1 MRETTHKELG
11 INEGFPEETTCGTAS
26 CPPAF
31 LEYIWYM
38 DLVYEMLGQAW
49 GIAIPLLGGAIW
61 MLVAAICI
69 LSVGDQALRV
79 YRPVAWALC
88 TGSLVIAIQLLFHQG
103 TPEARNEE
111 TYFLSWLALVITAQ
125 SLSLRPGFLQRFAV
139 AAFAMGLAS
148 VPYIQID
155 SVGGIM
161 RGRATGTGIA
171 TPNVLGMW
179 FGFCAVYLIFWGLQ
193 SRKLISRAAIWTA
206 AVVCFFV
213 VLVAVSRGPLLGVV
227 VACIVGFR
235 SAMKRSFAPLLTFV
249 LLIYVVYISGVFDDW
264 IGYYF
269 VRGAEETGREKLF
282 TIALERILG
291 APWIG
296 VGLGNITI
304 NHAGTLV
311 NPHNGLLHIALGA
324 GIVPLIC
331 FLGYLARAVIGT
343 LRIMRRGY
351 VGEVALLPP
360 LVVFALVEIMI
371 LDYSFMSQWVVVV
384 LGLAARAGQDDSYQ
398 RSMIA

>member
-1 MRETTHKELG
+1 MNL
-11 INEGFPEETTCGTAS
+11 A
-26 CPPAF
+26 
-31 LEYIWYM
+31 
-38 DLVYEMLGQAW
+38 YEMLGQAW
-49 GIAIPLLGGAIW
+49 GIEIPLLGGATW
-61 MLVAAICI
+61 MLVAAICF
-69 LSVGDQALRV
+69 LSIGDQALRV

-88 TGSLVIAIQLLFHQG
+88 TGTLVIAIQLLFHQG
-103 TPEARNEE
+103 TQEALNEE

-125 SLSLRPGFLQRFAV
+125 SLSLRPGFLQRFAI

-148 VPYIQID
+148 VPYIQIE
-155 SVGGIM
+155 SVGGVM
-161 RGRATGTGIA
+161 RGKAYGTGIA

-179 FGFCAVYLIFWGLQ
+179 FGFCVVYFVFWGLQ
-193 SRKLISRAAIWTA
+193 SRKLILRAAIWTA
-206 AVVCFFV
+206 AVSCFFV
-213 VLVAVSRGPLLGVV
+213 VLIAVSRGPLLGVV
-227 VACIVGFR
+227 LACIVGLR
-235 SAMKRSFAPLLTFV
+235 SALKRSFFPLLTFV
-249 LLIYVVYISGVFDDW
+249 LLIYVVYMSGVFDDW
-264 IGYYF
+264 IGFYF

-282 TIALERILG
+282 PIALERILN

-296 VGLGNITI
+296 VGLGDIAILT
-304 NHAGTLV
+304 HGGRFV

-384 LGLAARAGQDDSYQ
+384 FGLAARAGQADSYQ

>member
-1 MRETTHKELG
+1 MSTTRNELG
-11 INEGFPEETTCGTAS
+11 RSADLTEGTTYETAI

-38 DLVYEMLGQAW
+38 NLAYAMLGQVW
-49 GIAIPLLGGAIW
+49 GIEIPLLGGVTW
-61 MLVAAICI
+61 MLVAAICF
-69 LSVGDQALRV
+69 LSVGGQALHV
-79 YRPVAWALC
+79 YKPVVWALC
-88 TGSLVIAIQLLFHQG
+88 TGTLVIAIQLLFHQG
-103 TPEARNEE
+103 TEEALKEG
-111 TYFLSWLALVITAQ
+111 TFFLSWLAVVITVQ

-139 AAFAMGLAS
+139 AALAMGLAT

-155 SVGGIM
+155 SAGGVM
-161 RGRATGTGIA
+161 RGRASGTGIA

-179 FGFCAVYLIFWGLQ
+179 FGFCTVYLVFWGLQ
-193 SRKLISRAAIWTA
+193 ARKLISRAAIWTA
-206 AVVCFFV
+206 AVGCFFV
-213 VLVAVSRGPLLGVV
+213 VLIAVSRGPLLGVV
-227 VACIVGFR
+227 LALVVGLR
-235 SAMKRSFAPLLTFV
+235 SALKRSFVPLLTLV
-249 LLIYVVYISGVFDDW
+249 LSICVVYMSGVFDDW

-269 VRGAEETGREKLF
+269 VRGAEETGREKLYP
-282 TIALERILG
+282 IALERILN

-296 VGLGNITI
+296 VGLGDIAI
-304 NHAGTLV
+304 LIHGTFV

-331 FLGYLARAVIGT
+331 FLGYLAQAAIGA

-351 VGEVALLPP
+351 VGEAALLPP

-371 LDYSFMSQWVVVV
+371 LDYSFMSQWVVIV
-384 LGLAARAGQDDSYQ
+384 LGLASRAGQADSYQ